1 MVMTAVKHNAKHE
14 SSTGGLPMPLRPIDD
29 PARATD
35 LQTAMDDALAQMSAN
50 LNAIGYSTDEIATA
64 LEASARRFERA
75 AEEDPDPAD
84 DPN

>member
-1 MVMTAVKHNAKHE
+1 
-14 SSTGGLPMPLRPIDD
+14 
-29 PARATD
+29 
-35 LQTAMDDALAQMSAN
+35 MDDALAQMSAN